1 MATKVVMPKL
11 GLTMESG
18 IIGSWLVSEGD
29 SVEKGQPLL
38 EVITDK
44 VTMEVEAQE
53 TGVVRKIFQDG
64 SEVDVSKIIAIIA
77 DENEKIDDLLFK
89 IQLS

>member
-1 MATKVVMPKL
+1 MATNVVMPKL

-53 TGVVRKIFQDG
+53 TGVVRKIFFQDG
-64 SEVDVSKIIAIIA
+64 SEVDVSKIIAVIA
-77 DENEKIDDLLFK
+77 DENEKIDDLLL
-89 IQLS
+89 QD